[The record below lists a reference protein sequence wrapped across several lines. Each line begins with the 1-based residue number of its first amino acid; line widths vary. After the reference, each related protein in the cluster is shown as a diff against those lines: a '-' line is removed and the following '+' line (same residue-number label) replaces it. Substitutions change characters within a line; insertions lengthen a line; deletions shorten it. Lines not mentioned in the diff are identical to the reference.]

1 MKNKFSCFFFCVLA
15 ALFLLSS
22 CQNNAAPAA
31 DTQGNTPVSFFL
43 CVRKTPAPDQDT
55 ATVAELSAQETD
67 YLPAHWDV
75 DSGALV
81 IERTPALRWQG
92 QGSAVSAWDGGKN
105 VLLSAPS
112 GLLEQSAAYTFFS
125 PEQEAEYTLL
135 TAGYQVSLPS
145 AQACTVTTQDGTTA
159 VFPNLTDGLR
169 LNGKP
174 VTLDELT
181 LWGSSCSDGAAT
193 LVFAYRDND
202 DPLQGKLACAALD
215 LASRS
220 VAWTEIGVPDDCI
233 GGLTNPGAFP
243 TVFAAGCCYFTG
255 RFSEIDCF
263 NTDTS
268 CVAALTDAAQ
278 GLDRLLSPSVRAD
291 SDGSL
296 VPTTLCGNAGD
307 LAIAVA
313 DYQDN
318 GHKTADSVFYAL
330 REGRFAGA
338 LALHRTQDA
347 AFLVTYDSAYQQVQS
362 VDASQLSL
370 AESPVIMQ
378 R

>member
-15 ALFLLSS
+15 ALFLLPS
-22 CQNNAAPAA
+22 CQGQAAPAA
-31 DTQGNTPVSFFL
+31 DTQGNAPVSFFL
-43 CVRKTPAPDQDT
+43 CVRKAPAPDPDT
-55 ATVAELSAQETD
+55 ATAEELSAQETD
-67 YLPAHWDV
+67 YLPARWDA
-75 DSGALV
+75 DSGELV

-112 GLLEQSAAYTFFS
+112 GLLEQSADYTLFT
-125 PEQEAEYTLL
+125 PEQSAAYAL
-135 TAGYQVSLPS
+135 AASGYAVSFPS
-145 AQACTVTTQDGTTA
+145 AQTCAVTTQDGTTA
-159 VFPNLTDGLR
+159 AFPHFTDGLR
-169 LNGKP
+169 LNGKA

-202 DPLQGKLACAALD
+202 DPLQSKLACAALD

-220 VAWTEIGVPDDCI
+220 VTWTEIDVPDDCI

-255 RFSEIDCF
+255 HFSEIDCF
-263 NTDTS
+263 NTATGR
-268 CVAALTDAAQ
+268 VTALTDTAQ
-278 GLDRLLSPSVRAD
+278 GLDRLFSPSPRAA
-291 SDGSL
+291 SDGLL

-307 LAIAVA
+307 LAIAAV
-313 DYQDN
+313 DYQDSER
-318 GHKTADSVFYAL
+318 KTADSVFYAL
-330 REGRFAGA
+330 RESRFAGA
-338 LALHRTQDA
+338 LALRRTPDA
-347 AFLVTYDSAYQQVQS
+347 AYLVTYDSAYQQTQS
-362 VDASQLSL
+362 VDVSQLLL